1 MATGAKN
8 LSMIQYT
15 IENNIVLYLFETLL
29 SGVVLLILVWDYF
42 YEPRLTKPSQAGLIA
57 AFFSLSGFSLFKCIY
72 SLVLSTGTSNAG
84 LEILALLAPG
94 LETLFVLCLVI
105 SVGKWG
111 RLQYPLWVVSF
122 LLLGAMPF
130 LVSSEGPFQR
140 LENPYS
146 IALLNCVLMGFL
158 FVRIVGHQGLRGGML
173 QLGLLFFLLSY
184 LCDLFY
190 QLQFALPFWNA
201 QHAAKLLGLF
211 CFVLHFEKQ
220 QERIF
225 VQFFIRVNLVFIFSA
240 SVFMLLLSDAERKH
254 LLEYSATNA
263 QDLGEFLRGHVV
275 YYHRQGET
283 PQTILESHQIND
295 KVVSEFGRIP
305 NLRVVGVELMGS
317 QLRMAID
324 DDGIISYET
333 GQGLFATDPRSL
345 YDYERNTVTVLR
357 VPIIFEGKQVG
368 VVVLAENLLSLTQ
381 RISRQMR
388 FIFLSFTVIVLV
400 TMVSL
405 GLIVM
410 RAHRTIQEQYQ
421 DLEERNRELVHA
433 SQLAAVGQLVDNV
446 AHEVNNP
453 AGVVLIRSECA
464 LAASDCPEGI
474 KEDLREIRIQATRM
488 TKIVRNLLGFSRPKS
503 TQTIDVDLN
512 EVIVR
517 SMAFL
522 NSYQQMDGVKAH
534 LDLNPSL
541 PPVSGD
547 PDRLEQVVINVGKN
561 AVEAMPDGGILT
573 VRTNLED
580 EFVKLEV
587 EDTGVGMSEDT
598 LKKIFDPFFSTK
610 EVGRGTGLGLAISN
624 QITKDHGGRIEAE
637 SKVGV
642 GTTISIFL
650 PLVRR

>member
-1 MATGAKN
+1 
-8 LSMIQYT
+8 
-15 IENNIVLYLFETLL
+15 
-29 SGVVLLILVWDYF
+29 
-42 YEPRLTKPSQAGLIA
+42 
-57 AFFSLSGFSLFKCIY
+57 
-72 SLVLSTGTSNAG
+72 
-84 LEILALLAPG
+84 
-94 LETLFVLCLVI
+94 
-105 SVGKWG
+105 
-111 RLQYPLWVVSF
+111 
-122 LLLGAMPF
+122 
-130 LVSSEGPFQR
+130 
-140 LENPYS
+140 
-146 IALLNCVLMGFL
+146 
-158 FVRIVGHQGLRGGML
+158 
-173 QLGLLFFLLSY
+173 
-184 LCDLFY
+184 
-190 QLQFALPFWNA
+190 
-201 QHAAKLLGLF
+201 
-211 CFVLHFEKQ
+211 VLHFEKE
-220 QERIF
+220 QESIF
-225 VQFFIRVNLVFIFSA
+225 VQFFIRLNLVFIFSA
-240 SVFMLLLSDAERKH
+240 SVFMLLLSDAERKNF
-254 LLEYSATNA
+254 LEYSATNA
-263 QDLGEFLRGHVV
+263 QDLGEFLRGQVV
-275 YYHRQGET
+275 FYHRQGET

-305 NLRVVGVELMGS
+305 NLREVGVELKGS

-324 DDGIISYET
+324 DDGLISYET
-333 GQGLFATDPRSL
+333 GQGLFATDSRSI

-368 VVVLAENLLSLTQ
+368 AVVLAENLLSLTQ
-381 RISRQMR
+381 RISGQMR
-388 FIFLSFTVIVLV
+388 FIFLSFTVIVVV
-400 TMVSL
+400 TLVSL

-410 RAHRTIQEQYQ
+410 RAHRIIQEQYQ

-503 TQTIDVDLN
+503 VRTIPVDLN

-561 AVEAMPDGGILT
+561 AVEAMPGGGILT

-580 EFVKLEV
+580 EFVKLQV
-587 EDTGVGMSEDT
+587 KDTGVGMPEET

-624 QITKDHGGRIEAE
+624 QIAKDHGGRIEAE
-637 SKVGV
+637 SKPGV

>member
-1 MATGAKN
+1 
-8 LSMIQYT
+8 MIQYT
-15 IENNIVLYLFETLL
+15 IENNTVLYLFETLL
-29 SGVVLLILVWDYF
+29 SGVVLLILVWDHF
-42 YEPRLTKPSQAGLIA
+42 YEPRLAKPSQAGLIA
-57 AFFSLSGFSLFKCIY
+57 AFFFLSGFSLFKCIY
-72 SLVLSTGTSNAG
+72 SFVLSSGTSSAG

-111 RLQYPLWVVSF
+111 RLQYPLWVVSL
-122 LLLGAMPF
+122 LLLGAIPF

-146 IALLNCVLMGFL
+146 IALLNCLLMGIL

-173 QLGLLFFLLSY
+173 QLGMLFFLLSY
-184 LCDLFY
+184 MCDLLY
-190 QLQFALPFWNA
+190 QSQFALPFWNA
-201 QHAAKLLGLF
+201 QHLTKLLGLF
-211 CFVLHFEKQ
+211 CFVLHFEKE

-225 VQFFIRVNLVFIFSA
+225 VQFFIRLNLVFIFSA
-240 SVFMLLLSDAERKH
+240 SVFMLVLSDQERKH
-254 LLEYSATNA
+254 YLEFSGTNT
-263 QDLGEFLRGHVV
+263 QDFGEFLRGHVV

-283 PQTILESHQIND
+283 PQTILESPQIND

-305 NLRVVGVELMGS
+305 NLREVRVELTGS

-324 DDGIISYET
+324 EDGIISYET
-333 GQGLFATDPRSL
+333 GQGLFATDPRFV

-357 VPIIFEGKQVG
+357 VPIIFEGKQIG
-368 VVVLAENLLSLTQ
+368 GVVLAENLLSLTQ
-381 RISRQMR
+381 SISRQMS

-400 TMVSL
+400 TFVSL
-405 GLIVM
+405 GLIMM
-410 RAHRTIQEQYQ
+410 RAHRIIQEQYQ
-421 DLEERNRELVHA
+421 NLEERNRELVHA

-464 LAASDCPEGI
+464 LAAPDCPESI
-474 KEDLREIRIQATRM
+474 QEDLQEIRIQATRM

-503 TQTIDVDLN
+503 TQTINVDLN
-512 EVIVR
+512 KVIVR

-522 NSYQQMDGVKAH
+522 NSYHQMDGVEAH
-534 LDLNPSL
+534 LDLNQSL
-541 PPVSGD
+541 PFVSGD

-561 AVEAMPDGGILT
+561 AVEAIPDGGILT
-573 VRTNLED
+573 VRTDLEE
-580 EFVKLEV
+580 EFVKLKV
-587 EDTGVGMSEDT
+587 EDTGVGMPEET

-624 QITKDHGGRIEAE
+624 QIIKDHGGRIEAE
-637 SKVGV
+637 SEPGE

-650 PLVRR
+650 PPVRR